1 MCGFNFV
8 VFLSAFQL
16 LPTAPFR
23 ILDIGGG
30 TVQAGLFLGF
40 LTYASAF
47 SAPFTG
53 AIADRIGRR
62 RTLIICSTAIFLMS
76 FAYGMTTTWPPM
88 LAIVFVHGLFWSG
101 LLTAAG
107 AYVTDLMPASRR
119 AEGIGYYGIST
130 ILAVAIAPAVG
141 LWVYQHG
148 WLWLCVSIGT
158 LNLAMAIIATQL
170 AESPRNIVAEGTP
183 WLSHEVLEWRVTIV
197 SLTLFLLSFGYGGV
211 TSFVAIY
218 SKELGVTPPSLFFS
232 VCAVAMVLTRPFSGT
247 LADRIGP
254 VKVLAPCL
262 LLTSLGLCAAGD
274 WRIEGHVD
282 CRGARLRHGL
292 RLGVS
297 GVRGVRD
304 ASRRGHE
311 ARRGVRRHPR
321 GARHGD
327 RLRLDH
333 AGLDHPASRFFGGVW
348 HGGVRGLACAPVV
361 PVHAPARA
369 RASIDRD
376 FLAHTPTSTIPTSVR
391 PTDRPIQRPTTPQP
405 ARKQSH
411 QPTGRPI
418 IQCPIRL

>member
-1 MCGFNFV
+1 MSSEAEPDSSFASKPPPGRPPLFTPRFFLMCGFNFV

-30 TVQAGLFLGF
+30 TVAAGLFLGF

-62 RTLIICSTAIFLMS
+62 RTLLICSSAIFLMS

-130 ILAVAIAPAVG
+130 ILAVAVAPAVG

-158 LNLAMAIIATQL
+158 LNLAMALIATRL
-170 AESPRNIVAEGTP
+170 AESPRNASADGKP
-183 WLSHEVLEWRVTIV
+183 WLSHEALEWRVTIV
-197 SLTLFLLSFGYGGV
+197 ALTLFLISFGYGGV

-218 SKELGVTPPSLFFS
+218 AKELGVTPPSLFFT
-232 VCAVAMVLTRPFSGT
+232 VCAAAMVLTRPFSGT

-262 LLTSLGLCAAGD
+262 LLTSLGYALLAIGGSKGMLIAAAIVFGTGFGSAYPAFAAFVL
-274 WRIEGHVD
+274 RHVD
-282 CRGARLRHGL
+282 DTKRAAAFGGILAALDTGIGSGSITLGWIIQRHGFSAAYGTAACVAL
-292 RLGVS
+292 LALPWFLLTRRRVLGHRLI
-297 GVRGVRD
+297 
-304 ASRRGHE
+304 E
-311 ARRGVRRHPR
+311 
-321 GARHGD
+321 
-327 RLRLDH
+327 
-333 AGLDHPASRFFGGVW
+333 
-348 HGGVRGLACAPVV
+348 
-361 PVHAPARA
+361 
-369 RASIDRD
+369 
-376 FLAHTPTSTIPTSVR
+376 TS
-391 PTDRPIQRPTTPQP
+391 
-405 ARKQSH
+405 
-411 QPTGRPI
+411 
-418 IQCPIRL
+418 

>member
-23 ILDIGGG
+23 ILDVGGG
-30 TVQAGLFLGF
+30 TVAAGLFLGF

-62 RTLIICSTAIFLMS
+62 RTLVICSAAIFLMS
-76 FAYGMTTTWPPM
+76 FAYGLTTTWPPM

-130 ILAVAIAPAVG
+130 ILAVAVAPMVG

-158 LNLAMAIIATQL
+158 LNLTMALIATRL
-170 AESPRNIVAEGTP
+170 SESPRNNVAEGKP
-183 WLSHEVLEWRVTIV
+183 LLSHEVVEWRVTIV

-211 TSFVAIY
+211 TSFVAVY
-218 SKELGVTPPSLFFS
+218 AKELGVTPPSLFFS
-232 VCAVAMVLTRPFSGT
+232 VCAVAMVFTRPFSGT

-254 VKVLAPCL
+254 AKVLAPCV
-262 LLTSLGLCAAGD
+262 LLTSLGYALLAIGGSKGMLIAAALVFGTGFGSAYPAFAAFVM
-274 WRIEGHVD
+274 RHVEETKRAAAFGGILAALD
-282 CRGARLRHGL
+282 TGIGSGSITLGWIIQRHGFSAAYATAACVAAL
-292 RLGVS
+292 ALPWFLFTRRRVLGHRLI
-297 GVRGVRD
+297 
-304 ASRRGHE
+304 E
-311 ARRGVRRHPR
+311 
-321 GARHGD
+321 
-327 RLRLDH
+327 
-333 AGLDHPASRFFGGVW
+333 
-348 HGGVRGLACAPVV
+348 
-361 PVHAPARA
+361 
-369 RASIDRD
+369 
-376 FLAHTPTSTIPTSVR
+376 TS
-391 PTDRPIQRPTTPQP
+391 
-405 ARKQSH
+405 
-411 QPTGRPI
+411 
-418 IQCPIRL
+418 

>member
-1 MCGFNFV
+1 MCGYNFV

-23 ILDIGGG
+23 ILDVGGS
-30 TVQAGLFLGF
+30 TVAAGLFLGF

-53 AIADRIGRR
+53 AIADRVGRK
-62 RTLIICSTAIFLMS
+62 RTLVICSTAIFLMS
-76 FAYGMTTTWPPM
+76 FAYATTTTWPPM

-130 ILAVAIAPAVG
+130 ILAVAVAPAVG

-148 WLWLCVSIGT
+148 WLWLCASIGT
-158 LNLAMAIIATQL
+158 LNLAMALIATRL
-170 AESPRNIVAEGTP
+170 EESPRNVAADGKP
-183 WLSHEVLEWRVTIV
+183 WLSREVLEWRVTIV

-218 SKELGVTPPSLFFS
+218 AKELGVTPPSLFFT

-262 LLTSLGLCAAGD
+262 LLTSLGYALLAIGGSKGMLIAAAIVFGTGFGSAYPAFAAFVM
-274 WRIEGHVD
+274 RHVED
-282 CRGARLRHGL
+282 TKRAAAFGGILAALDTGIGSGSITLGWIIQRHGFSAAYFTAACVAAL
-292 RLGVS
+292 ALPWFLLTRRRVLGHRLIET
-297 GVRGVRD
+297 
-304 ASRRGHE
+304 A
-311 ARRGVRRHPR
+311 
-321 GARHGD
+321 
-327 RLRLDH
+327 
-333 AGLDHPASRFFGGVW
+333 
-348 HGGVRGLACAPVV
+348 
-361 PVHAPARA
+361 
-369 RASIDRD
+369 
-376 FLAHTPTSTIPTSVR
+376 
-391 PTDRPIQRPTTPQP
+391 
-405 ARKQSH
+405 
-411 QPTGRPI
+411 
-418 IQCPIRL
+418 

>member
-23 ILDIGGG
+23 ILDVGGG
-30 TVQAGLFLGF
+30 TVAAGLFLGF

-62 RTLIICSTAIFLMS
+62 RTLVICSTAIFLMS
-76 FAYGMTTTWPPM
+76 FLYAMTTTWPPM

-101 LLTAAG
+101 LLTSAG

-148 WLWLCVSIGT
+148 WLWLCVSIGI
-158 LNLAMAIIATQL
+158 LNLTMAIIATQL
-170 AESPRNIVAEGTP
+170 EESPRNIAAEGTP

-218 SKELGVTPPSLFFS
+218 AKELGVTPPSLFFT
-232 VCAVAMVLTRPFSGT
+232 VCAGAMVVTRPFSGT

-262 LLTSLGLCAAGD
+262 LLTSLGYLLLAIGGSKGMLIAAALVFGTGFGSAYPAFAAFVM
-274 WRIEGHVD
+274 RHVD
-282 CRGARLRHGL
+282 ETKRAAAFGGILAALDTGIGSGSITLGWIIQRHGFSAAYFTAACVAAL
-292 RLGVS
+292 ALPWFLLTRRRVLGHRLI
-297 GVRGVRD
+297 
-304 ASRRGHE
+304 E
-311 ARRGVRRHPR
+311 
-321 GARHGD
+321 
-327 RLRLDH
+327 
-333 AGLDHPASRFFGGVW
+333 
-348 HGGVRGLACAPVV
+348 
-361 PVHAPARA
+361 
-369 RASIDRD
+369 
-376 FLAHTPTSTIPTSVR
+376 TS
-391 PTDRPIQRPTTPQP
+391 
-405 ARKQSH
+405 
-411 QPTGRPI
+411 
-418 IQCPIRL
+418 

>member
-62 RTLIICSTAIFLMS
+62 RTLVICSTAIFLMS

-88 LAIVFVHGLFWSG
+88 LAIVLVHGLFWSG

-130 ILAVAIAPAVG
+130 ILAVAVAPAVG

-148 WLWLCVSIGT
+148 WIWLCVSIGI
-158 LNLAMAIIATQL
+158 LNLTMAIIATQL
-170 AESPRNIVAEGTP
+170 SESPRNIQADGKP
-183 WLSHEVLEWRVTIV
+183 WLTHEVLEWRVAVV
-197 SLTLFLLSFGYGGV
+197 SLTLFLISFGYGGI

-218 SKELGVTPPSLFFS
+218 AKANGVTPPSLYFS
-232 VCAVAMVLTRPFSGT
+232 VTALAMVLTRPFSGT

-262 LLTSLGLCAAGD
+262 LLVALGYTLLAIGGSKGMLIASAVVFGTGFGSAYPAFAAFVM
-274 WRIEGHVD
+274 RHVD
-282 CRGARLRHGL
+282 DTKRAAAFGGILAALDTGIGSGSITLGWIIQRHGFSAAYFTAACVAL
-292 RLGVS
+292 LALPWFLLTRRRVLGH
-297 GVRGVRD
+297 R
-304 ASRRGHE
+304 
-311 ARRGVRRHPR
+311 
-321 GARHGD
+321 
-327 RLRLDH
+327 
-333 AGLDHPASRFFGGVW
+333 
-348 HGGVRGLACAPVV
+348 
-361 PVHAPARA
+361 
-369 RASIDRD
+369 
-376 FLAHTPTSTIPTSVR
+376 
-391 PTDRPIQRPTTPQP
+391 
-405 ARKQSH
+405 
-411 QPTGRPI
+411 I
-418 IQCPIRL
+418 IETA

>member
-23 ILDIGGG
+23 ILDVGGG
-30 TVQAGLFLGF
+30 TVAAGLFLGF

-62 RTLIICSTAIFLMS
+62 RTLVICSSAIFVMS
-76 FAYGMTTTWPPM
+76 FLYAMTTTWPPM

-101 LLTAAG
+101 LLTSAG

-148 WLWLCVSIGT
+148 WLWLCFSIGV
-158 LNLAMAIIATQL
+158 LNLTMAVIATQME
-170 AESPRNIVAEGTP
+170 ESPRNIAAEGKS
-183 WLSHEVLEWRVTIV
+183 WLSHEVVEWRVTIV
-197 SLTLFLLSFGYGGV
+197 SLTLFLVSFGYGGV

-218 SKELGVTPPSLFFS
+218 STQLGVTPPSLFFS

-262 LLTSLGLCAAGD
+262 LLTSFGYALLAIGGSKGMLIAAALVFGVGFGSAYPAFAAFVL
-274 WRIEGHVD
+274 RHVD
-282 CRGARLRHGL
+282 ETKRA
-292 RLGVS
+292 
-297 GVRGVRD
+297 
-304 ASRRGHE
+304 A
-311 ARRGVRRHPR
+311 A
-321 GARHGD
+321 
-327 RLRLDH
+327 
-333 AGLDHPASRFFGGVW
+333 FGGI
-348 HGGVRGLACAPVV
+348 LAALDTGIGSG
-361 PVHAPARA
+361 
-369 RASIDRD
+369 SIT
-376 FLAHTPTSTIPTSVR
+376 L
-391 PTDRPIQRPTTPQP
+391 
-405 ARKQSH
+405 
-411 QPTGRPI
+411 GWI
-418 IQCPIRL
+418 IQHHGFSAAYFTAACVAAFALPWFLFTRRRVLGHRLIETF